1 MKKKIIIPLA
11 LISIA
16 SFSLVGCTDNN
27 TKSEDNDDD
36 KVIAGVFNDLKS
48 ETNDKYDE
56 DKDDDKDDDKIIV
69 FEDTK
74 EDKLKTF
81 DENVKLKYPSSWE
94 KATVQGST
102 VYYIDDTAS
111 SINLV
116 KESLRGYSEDEYINS
131 SIDTVKESFDTKSV
145 LMKEI
150 ELNGYEGY
158 SLTYEADMQGQTI
171 KLVQP
176 TIFHDGYAYIFT
188 IGGFP
193 KDLDNQLD
201 EVMSILDTIEFD

>member
-1 MKKKIIIPLA
+1 MNKKIIIPLA

-16 SFSLVGCTDNN
+16 SFSLVGCSDNS
-27 TKSEDNDDD
+27 TKSDEKDND

-48 ETNDKYDE
+48 ETNNNLNEEDDE
-56 DKDDDKDDDKIIV
+56 LLS

-74 EDKLKTF
+74 KDKLKIF
-81 DENVKLKYPSSWE
+81 DENVRLKYPSSWE
-94 KATVQGST
+94 KTTVQGST
-102 VYYIDDTAS
+102 VYYIDDSATS
-111 SINLV
+111 MNLV
-116 KESLRGYSEDEYINS
+116 KESLRGYSEDEYIKS
-131 SIDTVKESFDTKSV
+131 SIETVKESFDTKSV

-150 ELNGYEGY
+150 ECNGYDGY
-158 SLTYEADMQGQTI
+158 SLTYETDVQGQTI

-193 KDLDNQLD
+193 EDVDEQLD